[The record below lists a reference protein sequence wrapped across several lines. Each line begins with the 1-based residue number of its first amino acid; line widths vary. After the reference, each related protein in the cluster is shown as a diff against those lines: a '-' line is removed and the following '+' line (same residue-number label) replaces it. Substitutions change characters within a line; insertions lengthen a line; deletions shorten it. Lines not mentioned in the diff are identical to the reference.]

1 MSISVILY
9 IMNLPNGWSK
19 QEDKLVLVLKCPDFM
34 RALAMLNSFADI
46 SESMNHHPDLALRN
60 YNEVV
65 VSTTTHSVGKI
76 TDKDIKLA
84 QEITDL
90 IEYQD
95 EKILIEGKGRE

>member
-1 MSISVILY
+1 MSISGILN

-19 QEDKLVLVLKCPDFM
+19 QDDKLVLIMKCPDFM

-65 VSTTTHSVGKI
+65 VSTTTHSEGKI

-90 IEYQD
+90 IDYQD